1 MKRFLIFFLRTVGLG
16 TAALGMGLAAAFLY
30 LNPQIPE
37 ISTFTEVTLKAPLKI
52 VSRDGKLIQE
62 YGERLIPIQ
71 FEDIPKTFI
80 DALLNTEDKRFF
92 EHSGIDLVTL
102 ANATW
107 QLFMNKGDIK
117 TGASTITMQLVKNV
131 SGASEVRFIRKF
143 REMLLALKLERALS
157 KQEIL
162 TLYLNII
169 PFGKHAYGIQA
180 AAQTYYGGKIQDL
193 SLAQMAM
200 LAGIPKAP
208 EAGNPING
216 PKRALERRNLI
227 LQRMVE
233 QGSITQSD
241 YASAI
246 QEPITA
252 RVFDRQIEL
261 PALYAA
267 ELIRSEVIKAFGS
280 KAYALGLKVEST
292 IDSRMQAAAEAALIR
307 KLNEYDQRHGYRGP
321 EEAQLAGTR
330 TYLAGNQTEFPAYWK
345 QRLKDT
351 SVIGEQHPAIVINIA
366 RQSAQVLTQTGS
378 IETLTWD
385 GLRWARPYLNVN
397 QRGRAPQ
404 LTADILKIGD
414 LIRIAPMDNERWR
427 LGQVPSLQA
436 AFVALDPNDGAI
448 RAMVGGYDFRL
459 NQFNHATQ
467 ARRQPGST
475 FKPFFYAGAMEQGIT
490 AASIYNDAPVVL
502 PGGELEEKYRPKNSG
517 SGFRGNI
524 RLREA
529 LYRSI
534 NLVSLRVLLD
544 YGSGNAI
551 DYVSRFGF
559 NTDGFPNNVQLAF
572 GGGTIALTPLEIAT
586 GYAIFA
592 NGGRAVD
599 SFLIQSITT
608 VNESSSIIDHEL
620 FCRGG
625 CNGPSVEQVV
635 DTRVAFIMNSILKDT
650 IQKGTGRKAFRALK
664 RTDLMGKTGTT
675 NDADIWFSGY
685 NRDIAATA
693 WAGFSNNAP
702 VGNREWGSTTPI
714 ETWIDFAQ
722 SALPDI
728 SPAIT
733 RVPDGI
739 VSVKIDPKTGQR
751 TSPSDPDGVFEY
763 FRQEYVP
770 KEAQRLA
777 RDEDA
782 ADYQE
787 IF

>member
-351 SVIGEQHPAIVINIA
+351 SVIGDQHPAIVINIA

-586 GYAIFA
+586 GYAVFA

-635 DTRVAFIMNSILKDT
+635 DPRVAFIMNSILKDT

>member
-1 MKRFLIFFLRTVGLG
+1 MKRFLILLLRTAGLG

-71 FEDIPKTFI
+71 FEDIPETFI
-80 DALLNTEDKRFF
+80 NALLNTEDKRFF

-193 SLAQMAM
+193 RLAQMAM

-233 QGSITQSD
+233 QGSISQSD
-241 YASAI
+241 YQLAVA
-246 QEPITA
+246 EPITA

-280 KAYALGLKVEST
+280 RAYALGLKVEST
-292 IDSRMQAAAEAALIR
+292 LDSRMHAAAEAAVIK

-345 QRLKDT
+345 QRLKDAN
-351 SVIGEQHPAIVINIA
+351 VIGDQHPAIVIDITG
-366 RQSAQVLTQTGS
+366 QSAQVLTRSGS
-378 IETLTWD
+378 IETLTWE
-385 GLRWARPYLNVN
+385 GLRWARPYVNVN
-397 QRGRAPQ
+397 QRGRAPES
-404 LTADILKIGD
+404 TSDILNIGD
-414 LIRIAPMDNERWR
+414 LIRIAPTDDEGWR
-427 LGQVPSLQA
+427 LGQVPALQA
-436 AFVALDPNDGAI
+436 AFVALDPDDGAI

-544 YGSGNAI
+544 YGSSNAI

-586 GYAIFA
+586 GYAVFA
-592 NGGRAVD
+592 NGGRSVD
-599 SFLIQSITT
+599 SFLIQSVTT
-608 VNESSSIIDHEL
+608 VNESSSIIDREQ

-625 CNGPSVEQVV
+625 CRGASAEQVV
-635 DTRVAFIMNSILKDT
+635 DARVAFIMNSILKDT

-685 NRDIAATA
+685 NGDIAATA
-693 WAGFSNNAP
+693 WAGFSSNAP

-714 ETWIDFAQ
+714 ETWIDFAK
-722 SALPDI
+722 SALPNV
-728 SPAIT
+728 SPEVA

-739 VSVKIDPKTGQR
+739 VSIKIDPKTGQR

-763 FRQEYVP
+763 FRQEFAP
-770 KEAQRLA
+770 EEAQRLA
-777 RDEDA
+777 SDEDA
-782 ADYQE
+782 ADYQA

>member
-1 MKRFLIFFLRTVGLG
+1 MKRFLILLLRIAGLG
-16 TAALGMGLAAAFLY
+16 SAALGMGLAAAFLY

-62 YGERLIPIQ
+62 YGERLIPVQ
-71 FEDIPKTFI
+71 FEDIPETFI
-80 DALLNTEDKRFF
+80 NALLNTEDKRFF

-193 SLAQMAM
+193 RLAQMAM

-233 QGSITQSD
+233 QGSISQSD
-241 YASAI
+241 YQLAVA
-246 QEPITA
+246 EPITA

-280 KAYALGLKVEST
+280 RAYALGLKVEST
-292 IDSRMQAAAEAALIR
+292 LDSRMHAAAEAAVIK
-307 KLNEYDQRHGYRGP
+307 KLNEYDQRHGYRRP

-330 TYLAGNQTEFPAYWK
+330 TYLASNQTEFPAYWK
-345 QRLKDT
+345 QRLKDAN
-351 SVIGEQHPAIVINIA
+351 VIGDQHPAIVIDITG
-366 RQSAQVLTQTGS
+366 QSVQVLTRSGN
-378 IETLTWD
+378 IETLTWE
-385 GLRWARPYLNVN
+385 GLRWARPYVNVN

-404 LTADILKIGD
+404 STSDILNIGD
-414 LIRIAPMDNERWR
+414 LIRIAPTDDEGWR
-427 LGQVPSLQA
+427 LGQVPALQA
-436 AFVALDPNDGAI
+436 AFVALDPDDGAI

-544 YGSGNAI
+544 YGSSNAI

-586 GYAIFA
+586 GYAVFA

-599 SFLIQSITT
+599 SFLIQSVTT
-608 VNESSSIIDHEL
+608 VNESSSIIDREQ

-625 CNGPSVEQVV
+625 CRGASAEQVV
-635 DTRVAFIMNSILKDT
+635 DPRVAFIMNSILKDT

-685 NRDIAATA
+685 NGDIAATA
-693 WAGFSNNAP
+693 WAGFSSNAP

-714 ETWIDFAQ
+714 ETWIDFAK
-722 SALPDI
+722 SALPNV
-728 SPAIT
+728 SPEVA

-739 VSVKIDPKTGQR
+739 VSIKIDPKTGQR
-751 TSPSDPDGVFEY
+751 TSPSDPNGVFEY
-763 FRQEYVP
+763 FRQEFAP
-770 KEAQRLA
+770 EEAQRLA
-777 RDEDA
+777 SDEDA
-782 ADYQE
+782 ADYQA

>member
-1 MKRFLIFFLRTVGLG
+1 MKRFLILLLRIVGLG

-71 FEDIPKTFI
+71 FEDIPETFI
-80 DALLNTEDKRFF
+80 NALLNTEDKRFF

-193 SLAQMAM
+193 RLAQMAM

-233 QGSITQSD
+233 QGSISQSD
-241 YASAI
+241 YQLAVA
-246 QEPITA
+246 EPITA

-280 KAYALGLKVEST
+280 RAYALGLKVEST
-292 IDSRMQAAAEAALIR
+292 LDSRMHGAAEAAVIK

-345 QRLKDT
+345 QRLKDAD
-351 SVIGEQHPAIVINIA
+351 VIGDQHPAIVIDITG
-366 RQSAQVLTQTGS
+366 QSAQVLTRSGS
-378 IETLTWD
+378 IETLTWE
-385 GLRWARPYLNVN
+385 GLRWARPYVNVN

-404 LTADILKIGD
+404 STSDILNIGD
-414 LIRIAPMDNERWR
+414 LIRIAPTEDEGWR
-427 LGQVPSLQA
+427 LGQVPALQA
-436 AFVALDPNDGAI
+436 AFVALDPDDGAI

-544 YGSGNAI
+544 YGSSNAI

-586 GYAIFA
+586 GYAVFA

-599 SFLIQSITT
+599 SFLIQSVTT
-608 VNESSSIIDHEL
+608 VNESSSIIDREQ

-625 CNGPSVEQVV
+625 CRGASAEQVV
-635 DTRVAFIMNSILKDT
+635 DPRVAFIMNSILKDT

-685 NRDIAATA
+685 NGDIAATA
-693 WAGFSNNAP
+693 WAGFSSNAP

-714 ETWIDFAQ
+714 ETWIDFAK
-722 SALPDI
+722 SALPNV
-728 SPAIT
+728 SPEVV

-739 VSVKIDPKTGQR
+739 VSIKIDPKTGQR

-763 FRQEYVP
+763 FRQEFAP
-770 KEAQRLA
+770 EEAQRLA
-777 RDEDA
+777 SDEDA
-782 ADYQE
+782 ADYQA

>member
-1 MKRFLIFFLRTVGLG
+1 MKRFLILLLRIVGLG

-71 FEDIPKTFI
+71 FEDIPETFI
-80 DALLNTEDKRFF
+80 NALLNTEDKRFF

-157 KQEIL
+157 KQDIL

-193 SLAQMAM
+193 RLAQMAM

-233 QGSITQSD
+233 QGSISQSD
-241 YASAI
+241 YQLAVA
-246 QEPITA
+246 EPITA

-280 KAYALGLKVEST
+280 RAYALGLKVEST
-292 IDSRMQAAAEAALIR
+292 LDSRMHAAAEAAVIK

-345 QRLKDT
+345 QRLKDAN
-351 SVIGEQHPAIVINIA
+351 VIGDQHPAIVIDITG
-366 RQSAQVLTQTGS
+366 QSAQVLTRSGS
-378 IETLTWD
+378 IETLTWE
-385 GLRWARPYLNVN
+385 GLRWARPYVNVN

-404 LTADILKIGD
+404 STSDILNIGD
-414 LIRIAPMDNERWR
+414 LIRIAPTDDEGWR
-427 LGQVPSLQA
+427 LGQVPALQA
-436 AFVALDPNDGAI
+436 AFVALDPDDGAI

-544 YGSGNAI
+544 YGSSNAI

-586 GYAIFA
+586 GYAVFA

-599 SFLIQSITT
+599 SFLIQSVTT
-608 VNESSSIIDHEL
+608 VNESSSIIDREQ

-625 CNGPSVEQVV
+625 CRGASAEQVV
-635 DTRVAFIMNSILKDT
+635 DPRVAFIMNSILKDT

-685 NRDIAATA
+685 NGDIAATA
-693 WAGFSNNAP
+693 WAGFSSNAP

-714 ETWIDFAQ
+714 ETWIDFAK
-722 SALPDI
+722 SALPNV
-728 SPAIT
+728 SPEVA

-739 VSVKIDPKTGQR
+739 VSIKIDPKTGQR

-763 FRQEYVP
+763 FRREFAP
-770 KEAQRLA
+770 EEAQRLA
-777 RDEDA
+777 SDEDA
-782 ADYQE
+782 ADYQA

>member
-1 MKRFLIFFLRTVGLG
+1 MKRFLILVLRAASLA
-16 TAALGMGLAAAFLY
+16 TATLGMGLAAAFLY

-37 ISTFTEVTLKAPLKI
+37 ISTFTDVTLKAPLKI

-71 FEDIPKTFI
+71 FEDIPKRFI

-180 AAQTYYGGKIQDL
+180 AAQTYYGSTIQEL

-216 PKRALERRNLI
+216 PERALERRNLI

-233 QGSITQSD
+233 QGSIPRNA
-241 YASAI
+241 YELAI

-267 ELIRSEVIKAFGS
+267 EMIRSEVIKAFGS
-280 KAYALGLKVEST
+280 KAYALGLTVEST
-292 IDSRMQAAAEAALIR
+292 IDSRMQAAAEAAVIR
-307 KLNEYDQRHGYRGP
+307 KLNEYDLRHGYRGP
-321 EEAQLAGTR
+321 EESQLAGTR
-330 TYLAGNQTEFPAYWK
+330 TYLSSDRTVYPGYWK

-351 SVIGEQHPAIVINIA
+351 SIIGDQHPAIVVKIND
-366 RQSAQVLTQTGS
+366 QSAEVLTRTGGV
-378 IETLTWD
+378 ETISWE
-385 GLRWARPYLNVN
+385 GLRWARPYVTVN
-397 QRGRAPQ
+397 QRGRVPE
-404 LTADILKIGD
+404 TVNDILKIGD
-414 LIRIAPMDNERWR
+414 LIRISPLEDGRWR
-427 LGQVPSLQA
+427 LGQIPSLQA
-436 AFVALDPNDGAI
+436 AFVALDPDDGAI
-448 RAMVGGYDFRL
+448 RAMVGGYDFKL

-544 YGSGNAI
+544 YGSRNAI

-586 GYAIFA
+586 GYAVFV
-592 NGGRAVD
+592 NGGRAVN

-608 VNESSSIIDHEL
+608 VNEGSSIVDRERL
-620 FCRGG
+620 CRGG
-625 CNGPSVEQVV
+625 CNGPSLEQVI
-635 DTRVAFIMNSILKDT
+635 DPRVAFIMNSILKDT

-685 NRDIAATA
+685 NGDIAATA
-693 WAGFSNNAP
+693 WAGFSSNAP

-714 ETWIDFAQ
+714 ETWIEFAR
-722 SALPDI
+722 SGLPEAT
-728 SPAIT
+728 PT
-733 RVPDGI
+733 NVRVPDGI
-739 VSVKIDPKTGQR
+739 VSIKIDPKTGQR
-751 TSPSDPDGVFEY
+751 ASPSDPDGVFEY
-763 FRQEYVP
+763 FR
-770 KEAQRLA
+770 KEFAPAAVQRLTEE
-777 RDEDA
+777 DEG
-782 ADYQE
+782 ADFQA

>member
-1 MKRFLIFFLRTVGLG
+1 
-16 TAALGMGLAAAFLY
+16 
-30 LNPQIPE
+30 
-37 ISTFTEVTLKAPLKI
+37 
-52 VSRDGKLIQE
+52 
-62 YGERLIPIQ
+62 
-71 FEDIPKTFI
+71 
-80 DALLNTEDKRFF
+80 
-92 EHSGIDLVTL
+92 
-102 ANATW
+102 
-107 QLFMNKGDIK
+107 
-117 TGASTITMQLVKNV
+117 
-131 SGASEVRFIRKF
+131 
-143 REMLLALKLERALS
+143 
-157 KQEIL
+157 
-162 TLYLNII
+162 
-169 PFGKHAYGIQA
+169 
-180 AAQTYYGGKIQDL
+180 
-193 SLAQMAM
+193 
-200 LAGIPKAP
+200 
-208 EAGNPING
+208 
-216 PKRALERRNLI
+216 
-227 LQRMVE
+227 
-233 QGSITQSD
+233 
-241 YASAI
+241 
-246 QEPITA
+246 
-252 RVFDRQIEL
+252 

-267 ELIRSEVIKAFGS
+267 ELIRSEVINAFGS
-280 KAYALGLKVEST
+280 SAYALGLKVEST
-292 IDSRMQAAAEAALIR
+292 IDSRMHAAAEVAVIK

-345 QRLKDT
+345 QRLKDAN
-351 SVIGEQHPAIVINIA
+351 VIGDQHPAIVIDITG
-366 RQSAQVLTQTGS
+366 QSAQVLTRSGS
-378 IETLTWD
+378 IETLTWE
-385 GLRWARPYLNVN
+385 GLRWARPYVNVN

-404 LTADILKIGD
+404 STSDILNIGD
-414 LIRIAPMDNERWR
+414 LIRIAPTADEGWR
-427 LGQVPSLQA
+427 LGQVPALQA
-436 AFVALDPNDGAI
+436 AFVALDPDDGAI

-544 YGSGNAI
+544 YGSSNAI

-586 GYAIFA
+586 GYAVFA
-592 NGGRAVD
+592 NGGRSVD
-599 SFLIQSITT
+599 SFLIQSVTT
-608 VNESSSIIDHEL
+608 VNESSSIIDREQ

-625 CNGPSVEQVV
+625 CRGASAEQVV
-635 DTRVAFIMNSILKDT
+635 DPRVAFIMNSILKDT

-685 NRDIAATA
+685 NGDIAATA
-693 WAGFSNNAP
+693 WAGFSSNAP

-714 ETWIDFAQ
+714 ETWIDFAK
-722 SALPDI
+722 SALPNV
-728 SPAIT
+728 SPEVA

-739 VSVKIDPKTGQR
+739 VSIKIDPKTGQR

-763 FRQEYVP
+763 FRQEFAP
-770 KEAQRLA
+770 EEAQRLA
-777 RDEDA
+777 SDEDA
-782 ADYQE
+782 ADYQA

>member
-1 MKRFLIFFLRTVGLG
+1 
-16 TAALGMGLAAAFLY
+16 
-30 LNPQIPE
+30 
-37 ISTFTEVTLKAPLKI
+37 
-52 VSRDGKLIQE
+52 
-62 YGERLIPIQ
+62 
-71 FEDIPKTFI
+71 
-80 DALLNTEDKRFF
+80 
-92 EHSGIDLVTL
+92 
-102 ANATW
+102 
-107 QLFMNKGDIK
+107 
-117 TGASTITMQLVKNV
+117 
-131 SGASEVRFIRKF
+131 
-143 REMLLALKLERALS
+143 
-157 KQEIL
+157 
-162 TLYLNII
+162 
-169 PFGKHAYGIQA
+169 
-180 AAQTYYGGKIQDL
+180 
-193 SLAQMAM
+193 
-200 LAGIPKAP
+200 
-208 EAGNPING
+208 
-216 PKRALERRNLI
+216 
-227 LQRMVE
+227 MVE
-233 QGSITQSD
+233 QGSISQSD
-241 YASAI
+241 YQLAVA
-246 QEPITA
+246 EPITA

-280 KAYALGLKVEST
+280 RAYALGLKVEST
-292 IDSRMQAAAEAALIR
+292 LDSRMHAAAEAAVIK

-345 QRLKDT
+345 QRLKDAN
-351 SVIGEQHPAIVINIA
+351 VIGDQHPAIVIDITG
-366 RQSAQVLTQTGS
+366 QSAQVLTRSGS
-378 IETLTWD
+378 IETLTWE
-385 GLRWARPYLNVN
+385 GLRWARPYVNVN

-404 LTADILKIGD
+404 STSDILNIGD
-414 LIRIAPMDNERWR
+414 LIRIAPTDDEGWR
-427 LGQVPSLQA
+427 LGQVPALQA
-436 AFVALDPNDGAI
+436 AFVALDPDDGAI

-544 YGSGNAI
+544 YGSSNAI

-586 GYAIFA
+586 GYAVFA

-599 SFLIQSITT
+599 SFLIQSVTT
-608 VNESSSIIDHEL
+608 VNESSSIIDREQ

-625 CNGPSVEQVV
+625 CRGASAEQVV
-635 DTRVAFIMNSILKDT
+635 DPRVAFIMNSILKDT

-685 NRDIAATA
+685 NGDIAATA
-693 WAGFSNNAP
+693 WAGFSSNAP

-714 ETWIDFAQ
+714 ETWIDFAK
-722 SALPDI
+722 SALPNV
-728 SPAIT
+728 SPEVA

-739 VSVKIDPKTGQR
+739 VSIKIDPKTGQR

-763 FRQEYVP
+763 FRQEFAP
-770 KEAQRLA
+770 EEAQRLA
-777 RDEDA
+777 SDEDA
-782 ADYQE
+782 ADYQA